1 VLKSETQLTQSALVS
16 AYGVY
21 AGIFSRISFP
31 FRYALPVLLVCAG
44 YYAGALIGQSLRFPN
59 SHLSLIW
66 PPTAILLAALLLAPP
81 RRWWIFL
88 LAVAPVHIVVQL
100 QDGVPALGILSQ
112 LVGNFGQAL
121 IAATSVRYF
130 DKGEIRLDGF
140 HNVIIFI
147 LCAVILAPVLVSA
160 IAAYLYVLSGWEP
173 DYWYAWRARVLS
185 NALSTLTIIPL
196 VLMAFG
202 VRQPQINSRSQWR
215 VVEIALLTAGLVVA
229 SYCAFGEDAGVA
241 TLLCAP
247 LPFLLWA
254 AVRFDVGILSG
265 SVLVTAYLGFLGTAN
280 GQGPFAT
287 RSAAE
292 NALALQLYLIT
303 ISLPLMFLAALV
315 RERRDKEDALR
326 ESEARYRAL
335 VMAGANMVWQANAK
349 GEGFLA
355 TPGWLELT
363 GQSEDD
369 VKALGW
375 LNAVHPKDQE
385 RSERLWR
392 QSMAQKCMYENEFQ
406 VRTRDRS
413 YRHFHVQAVP
423 ILSSDSEVREWIGAA
438 VDITEQKDAALA
450 VQRHRDELAHVA
462 RISTMGELAASLA
475 HELNQP
481 LTAILSNAQAA
492 QRFLAADPA
501 DIGEVRA
508 ILRDIVEDDS
518 RAGEVIRRVREL
530 VRKGDLDVVPL
541 ELAEVVRDVVLLL
554 HSDAIL
560 HNVHIVLEMTP
571 DAPKILGD
579 RVQLQ
584 QVMLN
589 LLLNAFQA
597 MKDSPM
603 SERQVT
609 IRSRFDKG
617 NAMIISV
624 RDCGVGLK
632 DDQLEKMFQ
641 PFYTTKSDG
650 LGMGLAISRSIIEG
664 HGGRLWAQ
672 NNPDRGAT
680 LYFSVPAGEVTE
692 DETHESNGDGDKRSH
707 RKSHTP
713 GQFQRIL
720 SR

>member
-1 VLKSETQLTQSALVS
+1 LAQPALVLNNEL
-16 AYGVY
+16 AEGLHQGV
-21 AGIFSRISFP
+21 SFP
-31 FRYALPVLLVCAG
+31 LHHALPVLLVCAG

-59 SHLSLIW
+59 SNLSLIW
-66 PPTAILLAALLLAPP
+66 PPTAILLAALLLTPP
-81 RRWWIFL
+81 RRWWIVL
-88 LAVAPVHIVVQL
+88 LAVSPVHILVQL
-100 QDGVPALGILSQ
+100 HDGVPALGILSQ
-112 LVGNFGQAL
+112 LAGNFGQAL

-130 DKGEIRLDGF
+130 VRGGIRLDGF
-140 HNVIIFI
+140 HNVIVFV

-160 IAAYLYVLSGWEP
+160 IAAYLYVVSGWEH
-173 DYWYAWRARVLS
+173 DYWYVWRARVVS
-185 NALSTLTIIPL
+185 NALSTLTIVPP
-196 VLMAFG
+196 VLMACRI
-202 VRQPQINSRSQWR
+202 RQPQIKSRSQWR
-215 VVEIALLTAGLVVA
+215 LVEIVLLTAGLVVA
-229 SYCAFGEDAGVA
+229 SYYAFGEDAGGA

-247 LPFLLWA
+247 LPFLMWV

-265 SVLVTAYLGFLGTAN
+265 SLLVTAYLAFLGTAN

-292 NALALQLYLIT
+292 NALALQWYLVT
-303 ISLPLMFLAALV
+303 VALPLMFLAALI
-315 RERRDKEDALR
+315 RERRDKADALR

-335 VMAGANMVWQANAK
+335 VMAGANMVWQADAK

-375 LNAVHPKDQE
+375 LDALHPKDQE

-438 VDITEQKDAALA
+438 VDVTEQKDAALA

-492 QRFLAADPA
+492 QRLLAANPPDV
-501 DIGEVRA
+501 GEVRE
-508 ILRDIVEDDS
+508 ILHDIVEDDR
-518 RAGEVIRRVREL
+518 RAGEIVRRVREL
-530 VRKGDLDVVPL
+530 VRKGDLEAA
-541 ELAEVVRDVVLLL
+541 ELDLAVLIRDVLRLL

-560 HNVHIVLEMTP
+560 HNVHIVLEMAA

-597 MKDSPM
+597 MKNSPVR
-603 SERQVT
+603 ERQVT
-609 IRSRFDKG
+609 LRSRFAKG
-617 NAMIISV
+617 NTMIVAV
-624 RDCGVGLK
+624 RDHGVGLRE
-632 DDQLEKMFQ
+632 DQLEKMFQ
-641 PFYTTKSDG
+641 PFYTTKKDG
-650 LGMGLAISRSIIEG
+650 LGMGLAISRSIIES

-680 LYFSVPAGEVTE
+680 LFFSVPVACEVTE
-692 DETHESNGDGDKRSH
+692 NETDQANGDGNKHSRRESH
-707 RKSHTP
+707 SAGP
-713 GQFQRIL
+713 VQRIL